1 MNSCPVSG
9 QPIKL
14 RSQTRMKT
22 KRRTAMDIVNKLK
35 KMIVLEGLDRLPGEL
50 ELSERLSVSRAV
62 VREALRVLE
71 YEGIT
76 RTIHGSGTFVLK
88 RTKLRIQFNV
98 NFEIETDS
106 AKDIFDL
113 IEVRSTLE
121 KSAIALAIS
130 NACESDIEEFSQCME
145 KLSKAI
151 ETRVE
156 LSSTDAGFHKKI
168 FEISHN
174 RFLKEVFDVVFDGLE
189 VLWKSPLGLE
199 TFGDAG
205 LPLHKE
211 LFEAIKSRNLERAF
225 TVYDRIIELDR
236 KDIYDLTGYGR
247 KLLHK
252 CQDNDGRQAHGD

>member
-1 MNSCPVSG
+1 
-9 QPIKL
+9 
-14 RSQTRMKT
+14 MKT

-35 KMIVLEGLDRLPGEL
+35 KMIVLEALDRLPGEL
-50 ELSERLSVSRAV
+50 ELSERLGVSRAV

-88 RTKLRIQFNV
+88 RTELRIQFNV

-130 NACESDIEEFSQCME
+130 NSGQSDIEEFSECMK
-145 KLSKAI
+145 KLSEAI
-151 ETRVE
+151 ETRIE
-156 LSSTDAGFHKKI
+156 LSSTDASFHKKI

-205 LPLHKE
+205 LPLHKD
-211 LFEAIKSRNLERAF
+211 LYEAIRSRNLERAF

-236 KDIYDLTGYGR
+236 KDIYDLTGYGL
-247 KLLHK
+247 KLLHN
-252 CQDNDGRQAHGD
+252 CQDNDGRKADED